1 MVKGLAIGHP
11 RSGVRW
17 EHIAPYVGE
26 QARSVWERYE
36 IDQVREFYLRA
47 DHQPGVVLVMEC
59 DDVREAERLVAALPI
74 SKAELL
80 NFEVIPLRPYMGFRQ
95 LFRDP
100 T

>member
-1 MVKGLAIGHP
+1 MKVLAIGHP

-26 QARSVWERYE
+26 EARTMWERYE

-47 DHQPGVVLVMEC
+47 DHQPGVVLVFEC
-59 DDVREAERLVAALPI
+59 DDVAEAERLVAALPMVE
-74 SKAELL
+74 AGLL
-80 NFEVIPLRPYMGFRQ
+80 DFEVIPLRPYMGFRE

>member
-1 MVKGLAIGHP
+1 VKVLAIGHP

-36 IDQVREFYLRA
+36 VDQVREFYLRA
-47 DHQPGVVLVMEC
+47 DHRPGVVLVLEC

-74 SKAELL
+74 SEAELL
-80 NFEVIPLRPYMGFRQ
+80 NFEIIPLRPYIGFRQ
-95 LFRDP
+95 LFRDA